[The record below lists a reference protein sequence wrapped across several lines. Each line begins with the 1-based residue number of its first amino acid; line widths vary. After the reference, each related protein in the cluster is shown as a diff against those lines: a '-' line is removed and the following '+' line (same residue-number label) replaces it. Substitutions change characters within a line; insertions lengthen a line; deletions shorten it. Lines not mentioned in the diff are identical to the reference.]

1 MSTNPESSNPK
12 APNRETKKW
21 YKKWW
26 VWVIVLVIGFVAA
39 NTSEETANVSQNNSV
54 DVSLNSDS
62 SSQVTVASTTAPAT
76 SAPTTTQL
84 PTSVS
89 ANDSTTT
96 TGEMNPFGGNDPE
109 DFLMPDVVCM
119 TLQQAQDEI
128 QDHGVFLSRSEDASG
143 QDRMQ
148 LIDSNWVVIGQSPK
162 PGTKF
167 GEGEALLRVVKI
179 GESTGGT
186 C

>member
-1 MSTNPESSNPK
+1 
-12 APNRETKKW
+12 
-21 YKKWW
+21 
-26 VWVIVLVIGFVAA
+26 
-39 NTSEETANVSQNNSV
+39 
-54 DVSLNSDS
+54 
-62 SSQVTVASTTAPAT
+62 
-76 SAPTTTQL
+76 
-84 PTSVS
+84 
-89 ANDSTTT
+89 
-96 TGEMNPFGGNDPE
+96 MNPFGGNDPE

-167 GEGEALLRVVKI
+167 GEGDALLRVVKI

>member
-1 MSTNPESSNPK
+1 MSTNSESATPK
-12 APNRETKKW
+12 SSNRETKKW

-26 VWVIVLVIGFVAA
+26 IWVIVLIVSFVVA
-39 NTSEETANVSQNNSV
+39 NTTEETAVVSPNDSE
-54 DVSLNSDS
+54 DVAPNSDS
-62 SSQVTVASTTAPAT
+62 NSQVTVASTTAP
-76 SAPTTTQL
+76 TTTQL
-84 PTSVS
+84 STSVP

-96 TGEMNPFGGNDPE
+96 TGEVNPFGGNDPE

>member
-1 MSTNPESSNPK
+1 MPINPEATNSPSSS
-12 APNRETKKW
+12 REVKKW

-26 VWVIVLVIGFVAA
+26 IWVIVLVIGFVVA
-39 NTSEETANVSQNNSV
+39 NTSEETANFSPSNSV
-54 DVSLNSDS
+54 DVAPNSDS
-62 SSQVTVASTTAPAT
+62 NSQVTVAST
-76 SAPTTTQL
+76 SAPTTTQI

-89 ANDSTTT
+89 TNDSTTT

-167 GEGEALLRVVKI
+167 GEGDALLRVVKI

>member
-1 MSTNPESSNPK
+1 MVQKVVDLGNSFID
-12 APNRETKKW
+12 RFCCW
-21 YKKWW
+21 
-26 VWVIVLVIGFVAA
+26 
-39 NTSEETANVSQNNSV
+39 NTTEETATFSPSNSV
-54 DVSLNSDS
+54 NIAS
-62 SSQVTVASTTAPAT
+62 SVYPNSQVTVAST
-76 SAPTTTQL
+76 SAPTTTQI

-89 ANDSTTT
+89 TNDSTTT

-167 GEGEALLRVVKI
+167 GEGDALLRVVKI

>member
-1 MSTNPESSNPK
+1 MSINPEATNSPSSS
-12 APNRETKKW
+12 REVKKW

-26 VWVIVLVIGFVAA
+26 IWVIVLLIGFVVA
-39 NTSEETANVSQNNSV
+39 NTSEETANFSPSNSV
-54 DVSLNSDS
+54 DVAPNSDS
-62 SSQVTVASTTAPAT
+62 NSQVTVAST
-76 SAPTTTQL
+76 SAPTTTQI

-89 ANDSTTT
+89 TNDSTTT

-167 GEGEALLRVVKI
+167 GEGDALLRVVKI

>member
-1 MSTNPESSNPK
+1 MSTNPESSNPTS
-12 APNRETKKW
+12 PIRETKKW

-26 VWVIVLVIGFVAA
+26 IWAIVLLIGFVAA
-39 NTSEETANVSQNNSV
+39 NTSEETANVSPSNSV
-54 DVSLNSDS
+54 AVASNSDS
-62 SSQVTVASTTAPAT
+62 DSQVTVASTTAP
-76 SAPTTTQL
+76 TTIQL

-119 TLQQAQDEI
+119 TLQEAQDEI
-128 QDHGVFLSRSEDASG
+128 QDHGVFLSRSEDATG
-143 QDRMQ
+143 QGRMQ

-179 GESTGGT
+179 GESTGGI